1 MIRRSF
7 GASLIFAASAAVA
20 LPPVVLGL
28 APAIGR
34 GLALGLFGIV
44 CAAGYLSFIAPDRR
58 RAVLAFVG
66 TIGAGGFLIFL
77 LPDLHQRGLLELM
90 AGLAVVI
97 ALVRSLVFY
106 RAAGLRGIV
115 VEVAL
120 TLGGAIAA
128 TVVLGPSIFSLAAAV
143 WTYFLV
149 QSGFGLVP
157 AMSSRMGGDG
167 LKDPFDRATAQLES
181 LLDRLA

>member
-1 MIRRSF
+1 MRRFS
-7 GASLIFAASAAVA
+7 I
-20 LPPVVLGL
+20 
-28 APAIGR
+28 
-34 GLALGLFGIV
+34 
-44 CAAGYLSFIAPDRR
+44 
-58 RAVLAFVG
+58 
-66 TIGAGGFLIFL
+66 
-77 LPDLHQRGLLELM
+77 ELVIN
-90 AGLAVVI
+90 AVVI

-143 WTYFLV
+143 WAYFLV
-149 QSGFGLVP
+149 QSLFGLVP
-157 AMSSRMGGDG
+157 AIISRKRDEGPR
-167 LKDPFDRATAQLES
+167 DPFDRATAQLES